1 MFQRILVPVDMAH
14 LDLIEPALQAAA
26 DQARHHGA
34 AVCYV
39 AVTATT
45 PGPVAQNPEVYQRKL
60 EAFAQDQAQAH
71 GQPVSA
77 RVITSADPVAELDD
91 VLVDTIDEVGAD
103 LVVMATHPPQHLDAV
118 LSAHGGKVARHTKAS
133 VFLVRPSRP

>member
-1 MFQRILVPVDMAH
+1 MFQQVMVPVDMAH
-14 LDLIEPALQAAA
+14 LDLIEPALQVAA

-45 PGPVAQNPEVYQRKL
+45 PGPVAQTPEAYQRKL
-60 EAFAQDQAQAH
+60 EAFAHERARIH

-77 RVITSADPVAELDD
+77 HVITRADPIAELDAALID
-91 VLVDTIDEVGAD
+91 AIDEIGAD
-103 LVVMATHPPQHLDAV
+103 LVVMATHPPKHLDAV
-118 LSAHGGKVARHTKAS
+118 ISAHGGKVASRTDAS
-133 VFLVRPSRP
+133 VFLVRPKRP